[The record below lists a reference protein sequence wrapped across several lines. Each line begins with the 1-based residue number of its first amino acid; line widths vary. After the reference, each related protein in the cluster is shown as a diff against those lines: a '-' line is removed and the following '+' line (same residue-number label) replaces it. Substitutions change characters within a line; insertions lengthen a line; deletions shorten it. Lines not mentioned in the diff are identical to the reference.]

1 MIGCRRLLPV
11 ALSPYYFLDMGNILL
26 ISLLEKKQI
35 MPDELTYA
43 LITPYSLLKS
53 RTGGI
58 LGRLLSLTD
67 LEIVGATMF
76 APSDTF
82 VDKYCATLEEQD
94 TKPAWK
100 KVMVNYVNSNFRKEN
115 KFRITNR
122 TLLLFFRGKRA
133 IEKLKDEV
141 IGPITSFQ
149 GHTIR
154 GSFGDYVES
163 SDGKV
168 EYFEPAVL
176 SSADSVTNNKQLA
189 LFAEH
194 ITQDGGVIENIV
206 KFPEG
211 SKPETT
217 LVILKPFED
226 RSPLPG
232 NIIDMF
238 SRTGLYIVGM
248 KLLRLSI
255 DQAND
260 FYGPLVDIFREKLK
274 PKPEKIAEK
283 LREGFKTTFSFEV
296 PASVISIHAEQLSEQ
311 LKDMNARHEFN
322 KIVQYMTGVDPD
334 KASQADKAK
343 PGTAR
348 CLAIL
353 YRGPDAILKIRNILG
368 PTNSKQGEPGKIRRI
383 YGEDIMKNAAHAS
396 DAVENAERERKIIG
410 LYDNKGRCDLKEL
423 IENYLHKCK

>member
-1 MIGCRRLLPV
+1 M
-11 ALSPYYFLDMGNILL
+11 
-26 ISLLEKKQI
+26 EKKQI
-35 MPDELTYA
+35 MADELTYA

-58 LGRLLSLTD
+58 LGRLLSLTN

-76 APSDTF
+76 APSDAF

-100 KVMVNYVNSNFRKEN
+100 KVMMNYVNSNFRKEN

-122 TLLLFFRGKRA
+122 MLLLFFRGNQA
-133 IEKLKDEV
+133 IEKLKDDV

-163 SDGKV
+163 SDGTV
-168 EYFEPAVL
+168 EYFEPAAL
-176 SSADSVTNNKQLA
+176 TSADPVTNNKQLA
-189 LFAEH
+189 LFAEYM
-194 ITQDGGVIENIV
+194 TKDGGVIEDVV

-211 SKPETT
+211 AKPETT
-217 LVILKPFED
+217 LVILKPFEE

-238 SRTGLYIVGM
+238 SRTGLYIVGI
-248 KLLRLSI
+248 KLLRMSI
-255 DQAND
+255 AQAD
-260 FYGPLVDIFREKLK
+260 EFYGPLVDIFREKLK

-283 LREGFKTTFSFEV
+283 LREGFKATFSFEV
-296 PASVISIHAEQLSEQ
+296 PAAIVNNHSEQLSEQ

-322 KIVQYMTGVDPD
+322 KIIQYMTGLDPE

-348 CLAIL
+348 CLALL

-396 DAVENAERERKIIG
+396 DAVENAERERKIIS
-410 LYDNKGRCDLKEL
+410 LWDNKGRCDLKEL
-423 IENYLHKCK
+423 IENYLQKSR

>member
-1 MIGCRRLLPV
+1 M
-11 ALSPYYFLDMGNILL
+11 A
-26 ISLLEKKQI
+26 
-35 MPDELTYA
+35 DELTYA

-58 LGRLLSLTD
+58 LGRLLSLTN
-67 LEIVGATMF
+67 LELVGATMF
-76 APSDTF
+76 APSDAF
-82 VDKYCATLEEQD
+82 VDKYCATIEEQD

-100 KVMVNYVNSNFRKEN
+100 KVMTNYVNSNFRKEN

-122 TLLLFFRGKRA
+122 TLLLFFRGNHA
-133 IEKLKDEV
+133 IEKLKDDV

-154 GSFGDYVES
+154 GSFGDYVERA
-163 SDGKV
+163 DGTV

-176 SSADSVTNNKQLA
+176 TSADPVTNNKQLA

-194 ITQDGGVIENIV
+194 LTKDGGVLEDIV

-211 SKPETT
+211 TKPETT
-217 LVILKPFED
+217 LVILKPFEEQ
-226 RSPLPG
+226 SPLPG

-248 KLLRLSI
+248 KLLRMSI
-255 DQAND
+255 AQAND

-283 LREGFKTTFSFEV
+283 LREGFKSTFSFEV
-296 PASVISIHAEQLSEQ
+296 PASVVNNHAEQLSEQ

-322 KIVQYMTGVDPD
+322 KIVQYMTGFDPE
-334 KASQADKAK
+334 KASQADKVK

-410 LYDNKGRCDLKEL
+410 LFDNKGRCDLKEL
-423 IENYLHKCK
+423 IENYLQKSK